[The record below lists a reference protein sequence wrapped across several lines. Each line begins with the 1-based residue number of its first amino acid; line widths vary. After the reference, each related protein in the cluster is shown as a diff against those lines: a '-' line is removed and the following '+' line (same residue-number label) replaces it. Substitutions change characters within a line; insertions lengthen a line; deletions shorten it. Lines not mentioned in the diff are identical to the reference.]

1 MNSPYEV
8 IKSVLVTEK
17 CSLLK
22 EQNKY
27 AFKVDK
33 DAKKQEI
40 ADAIEKIF
48 GVEVKS
54 VNVSNY
60 SGKLKRA
67 GRSAKMGR
75 RANWKKAVVTLA
87 KGTIEVLQ

>member
-1 MNSPYEV
+1 MKSPYEI
-8 IKSVLVTEK
+8 IKTVLVTEK
-17 CSLLK
+17 CAVFK

-40 ADAIEKIF
+40 AGAIEKIF

-60 SGKLKRA
+60 DGKLKRS

-75 RANWKKAVVTLA
+75 RANWKKAVVTLS